1 MLLHNHLKEPI
12 VQPPTFIGGQV
23 IDPFDVIA
31 HGKQTLPPG
40 DRVGAHYGVDGAE
53 GSANVIWGPAGLCI

>member
-1 MLLHNHLKEPI
+1 M
-12 VQPPTFIGGQV
+12 QPPTFIGGQV